1 MHSINIMTWT
11 VLAIVPYLLTA
22 SADPLSKRQFDGDL
36 FDGISGFNDVGA
48 SEGII
53 GGEEGLISSSGGREV
68 IGGEEGILRG
78 GRVISSGSRL
88 SEGISLDDEF
98 GDISSGFRGGLE
110 SDGFDSVGSFW
121 WNGNRIFSNNFVNSV
136 SNSFRIPRRTVQI
149 IIIQMSRIRS
159 SGNIFQSSRRI
170 ARSNNVPIVN
180 IVRIGRLSWRY
191 LRNRGFTRSNS
202 SRNRNLIIVIRT
214 MSSGS
219 FVRRMRPTRVVV
231 VIPSVSNRFSRWSR
245 QSRISVNSWN
255 SLIQDCF
262 FQWSRG
268 VWGSRSG
275 NILLNGGSWSEGGF
289 NGDSRFDSTWEE
301 SWGSAESWITGSGC
315 CDSFLGSD
323 SLFGKKRRR
332 DAGSDKMQTAAADFI
347 DAVSNNADT
356 LCKADTAKTWMAKF
370 SKSSGLDQ
378 TVMAGIAGEVVNMM
392 MDDDITKDNMAMFDA
407 FSCVAMS
414 AVDMDQLPEAFGKS
428 VSESQDAAMNLL
440 METPAEAVEA
450 DKADKKEQ
458 AAKVP
463 MTKEEM
469 DAMTPAEK
477 EAAAKKPMTKEEMD
491 AMTPAEKEA
500 AAKKP
505 MTKEEMDAMTPAEKE
520 AKKPMTK
527 EEMDAM
533 PKEPSANSNKVAMS
547 AEEMAKMPM
556 KAMTAEEMA
565 KMPKKA
571 MTAEEMA
578 KMPKKAM
585 SAEEMAKMPKMS
597 AEEMAKMPKM
607 SAEEMSKMPMK
618 AMTPEEMAKMP
629 KKAMSAEEM
638 SKMPKKAMSAEEMAK
653 MPMKA
658 MTPEEM
664 AKMPASAQAQAQS
677 PTLAAKSGAMMVA
690 SSAFAFISLLLF

>member
-22 SADPLSKRQFDGDL
+22 SADPLSKRQFDGEL
-36 FDGISGFNDVGA
+36 FDGISGFNDIGA

-53 GGEEGLISSSGGREV
+53 GGEEGL

-78 GRVISSGSRL
+78 GRVISTGNRL
-88 SEGISLDDEF
+88 SEGSILDDEF
-98 GDISSGFRGGLE
+98 GDISTGFRGGLE

-268 VWGSRSG
+268 VWGRSG

-289 NGDSRFDSTWEE
+289 IGDSRFDSTWED

-323 SLFGKKRRR
+323 SLFGKKRR

-356 LCKADTAKTWMAKF
+356 LCKADSAKTWMAKF

-458 AAKVP
+458 ATKVP

-500 AAKKP
+500 A
-505 MTKEEMDAMTPAEKE
+505 

-578 KMPKKAM
+578 KMPKKPM

-607 SAEEMSKMPMK
+607 SAEEMAKMPMK

-690 SSAFAFISLLLF
+690 SSAFAFIALLLF

>member
-1 MHSINIMTWT
+1 
-11 VLAIVPYLLTA
+11 
-22 SADPLSKRQFDGDL
+22 
-36 FDGISGFNDVGA
+36 
-48 SEGII
+48 
-53 GGEEGLISSSGGREV
+53 
-68 IGGEEGILRG
+68 
-78 GRVISSGSRL
+78 
-88 SEGISLDDEF
+88 
-98 GDISSGFRGGLE
+98 
-110 SDGFDSVGSFW
+110 
-121 WNGNRIFSNNFVNSV
+121 
-136 SNSFRIPRRTVQI
+136 
-149 IIIQMSRIRS
+149 MSRIPS

-170 ARSNNVPIVN
+170 ARSNNVPIIN
-180 IVRIGRLSWRY
+180 IVRMSRLSWRY

-231 VIPSVSNRFSRWSR
+231 VIPSVSNRISRWSR
-245 QSRISVNSWN
+245 QSRISVNSWS

-268 VWGSRSG
+268 VWGRSG
-275 NILLNGGSWSEGGF
+275 NILLSGGSWSEGGF

-315 CDSFLGSD
+315 CDSFLGDESV
-323 SLFGKKRRR
+323 FGKKRR
-332 DAGSDKMQTAAADFI
+332 DAASDKMQTAAADFI
-347 DAVSNNADT
+347 DGVSNNVDT
-356 LCKADTAKTWMAKF
+356 LCKADSAKTWMSQF
-370 SKSSGLDQ
+370 SKTSGLDQ

-414 AVDMDQLPEAFGKS
+414 AVDMAQLPEAFGKS

-450 DKADKKEQ
+450 DKADKKEL

-477 EAAAKKPMTKEEMD
+477 EAAA
-491 AMTPAEKEA
+491 
-500 AAKKP
+500 
-505 MTKEEMDAMTPAEKE
+505 

-533 PKEPSANSNKVAMS
+533 PKESSANSNKVAMS

-556 KAMTAEEMA
+556 ISMS
-565 KMPKKA
+565 
-571 MTAEEMA
+571 AEEMA

-585 SAEEMAKMPKMS
+585 SAEEMAKMPKKSMS
-597 AEEMAKMPKM
+597 AEEMAKMPKK
-607 SAEEMSKMPMK
+607 S
-618 AMTPEEMAKMP
+618 
-629 KKAMSAEEM
+629 MSAEEM

-664 AKMPASAQAQAQS
+664 AKMPMKAMTPEEMAKMPKMSAEEASKMPKMSAEEMAKMPIKSMTPEEMAKMPVSAQAQAQS
-677 PTLAAKSGAMMVA
+677 STLAKSGARLMIA
-690 SSAFAFISLLLF
+690 SSAIAFFAALLF